1 MIERWL
7 SSNRHI
13 EIEHDGHFVLGGEKH
28 GQPIEAVRQKT
39 YSGRSRSTNPF
50 KLRQHFLQRGN
61 FQDAEKVEQV
71 DGMIF
76 QGTRGRLLAE
86 VNFASTSF

>member
-28 GQPIEAVRQKT
+28 GQPIEAVRQK
-39 YSGRSRSTNPF
+39 RIQEEVEAQIRLNCVSTFCNEEIF
-50 KLRQHFLQRGN
+50 KMRRRWS
-61 FQDAEKVEQV
+61 K
-71 DGMIF
+71 
-76 QGTRGRLLAE
+76 
-86 VNFASTSF
+86 